1 MESEGIAALRWLVSG
16 SCASS
21 GSNRGVLIMTSLH
34 RILKKAPDGALFNMA
49 EEQRLTALRLL
60 VFGCCASYGS
70 NRRVLIMASLHR
82 ILKKA
87 PDGALFNMAEEQG
100 FEPWEPR
107 GSLVF
112 KTSAFDHSAT
122 PPITCCVSGPC
133 R

>member
-21 GSNRGVLIMTSLH
+21 GSNRGVLIM
-34 RILKKAPDGALFNMA
+34 
-49 EEQRLTALRLL
+49 
-60 VFGCCASYGS
+60 
-70 NRRVLIMASLHR
+70 ASLHR

-87 PDGALFNMAEEQG
+87 PGGALFNMAEEQG